1 MLPYAEMVQ
10 ETNEKTAPSESPTSV
25 KVDAR
30 RTELAESALV
40 TLGELGYART
50 SLRNIAEN
58 SEFSHGVVHYYFR
71 DKAELITHGVR
82 HYKTQ
87 CATRYDEIVETA
99 LTPEEFGERFLTKL
113 GETLVQDAAM
123 HRLWYDVRNQSQFD
137 EALRADVHD
146 IDRLLEAMI
155 WRVLS
160 RYAELLGRSPVSD
173 KSIAY
178 ACFDGLFQQALLAHL
193 NGDEDA
199 VPDLQERVRSL
210 LGVLLQ
216 PEPAI

>member
-1 MLPYAEMVQ
+1 MLSYAGSVT
-10 ETNEKTAPSESPTSV
+10 ETTVPKASD

-30 RTELAESALV
+30 RTQLAESALV

-58 SEFSHGVVHYYFR
+58 SEFTHGVVHYYFR
-71 DKAELITHGVR
+71 DKSELITHGVR

-99 LTPEEFGERFLTKL
+99 TTAEEFGERFLTKL
-113 GETLVQDAAM
+113 GETLVEDAAM
-123 HRLWYDVRNQSQFD
+123 HRLWYDVRNQSQFEED
-137 EALRADVHD
+137 LRADVGE

-160 RYAELLGRSPVSD
+160 RYAELLGRDPISD
-173 KSIAY
+173 AAIAY

-193 NGDEDA
+193 NGDPDA
-199 VPDLQERVRSL
+199 VSDLRRRVRDL
-210 LGVLLQ
+210 LGVLLR
-216 PEPAI
+216 P